1 MKTILDE
8 LLESVDPART
18 LDQVSARVDNAIN
31 TFSNTHYIIKEWDQ
45 FKPTLIK
52 FFKYTEKIVLR
63 IQGRRVNNPDM
74 GWGQCARLL
83 RNEYG
88 SNGEK
93 AAFEM
98 IRTGTQG
105 GQYTVL
111 KSVAKQMVEEYAGNE
126 IRARISH
133 YWHSLSID
141 EQLAAT
147 DEYLA
152 KYGHLLPSELTEGS
166 AARIKANF
174 IKVLEEHP
182 KMVKRMRNVGR
193 NA

>member
-1 MKTILDE
+1 MKTILDG

-18 LDQVSARVDNAIN
+18 LDQVSSRVDHAIN
-31 TFSNTHYIIKEWDQ
+31 TFSDTRYIIKEWEL
-45 FKPTLIK
+45 FRFTLIK
-52 FFKYTEKIVLR
+52 FFKHTEKIVLR
-63 IQGRRVNNPDM
+63 IQGRWENNPDM
-74 GWGQCARLL
+74 GWGRCARLL

-88 SNGEK
+88 LNGEK

-105 GQYTVL
+105 GLYAVL
-111 KSVAKQMVEEYAGNE
+111 KSVAGQMINEYAGNE

-133 YWHSLSID
+133 YWYSLSVD

-152 KYGHLLPSELTEGS
+152 KYGHLLPYELTEGS
-166 AARIKANF
+166 AVRIKANF

-182 KMVKRMRNVGR
+182 KMVKRIRNVGR